1 MAIGRARSSDISSTA
16 SSRSSKLKLRNNEL
30 QMFHTGLVFQKNDM
44 VKTINYVLAEIEN
57 LKSNGRMESTI
68 Q

>member
-1 MAIGRARSSDISSTA
+1 
-16 SSRSSKLKLRNNEL
+16 
-30 QMFHTGLVFQKNDM
+30 MFHTGLVFQKNDM